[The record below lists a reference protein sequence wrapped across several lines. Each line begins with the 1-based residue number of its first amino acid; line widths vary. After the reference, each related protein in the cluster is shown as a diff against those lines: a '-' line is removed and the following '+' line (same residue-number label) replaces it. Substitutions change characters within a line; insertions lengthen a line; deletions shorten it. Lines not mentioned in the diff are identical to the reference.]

1 MESTPNRRAP
11 AGNFEVNNIIPTIS
25 KYVAFSLVL
34 FDGLMYER
42 ITVHLYLRL
51 GACGGYLK
59 NLSFSHT
66 QYCSEPL

>member
-1 MESTPNRRAP
+1 MESTPYRRAP
-11 AGNFEVNNIIPTIS
+11 AGNFEVNNIIPTIR

-34 FDGLMYER
+34 FDGLMCS

-51 GACGGYLK
+51 GACSGDLK